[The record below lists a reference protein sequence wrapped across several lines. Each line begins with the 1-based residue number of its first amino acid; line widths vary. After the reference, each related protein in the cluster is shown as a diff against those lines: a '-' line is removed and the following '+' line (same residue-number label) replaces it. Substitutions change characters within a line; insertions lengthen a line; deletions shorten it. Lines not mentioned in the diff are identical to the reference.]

1 MDLSDTPD
9 QNDQS
14 RNKVAVTEETYTV
27 WAALIKTISHEFRTP
42 LTVINTSVNLLRDHY
57 NQLSEEK
64 RDSHFDN
71 ISDSISNLILMLNEI
86 SSVDSIHA
94 KEVETN
100 PGAYTFMEA
109 CQAFKKYFQNQSR
122 LNCLI
127 DPKVP
132 SSQTIILDLSLV
144 FQILDPIVNNALTYS
159 EKDCDLTVTMNM
171 ETMPAELVIIVEDK
185 GMGIEG
191 EDLPQIFDMF
201 YRSPRSEF
209 HRGLG
214 LGLYV
219 SKRLADTL
227 NGKIE
232 VLSTEVNA
240 GSTIQ
245 VSLPLINQKEQ
256 LS

>member
-1 MDLSDTPD
+1 MDPSDTPD

-14 RNKVAVTEETYTV
+14 SNKAAATEETFTV

-71 ISDSISNLILMLNEI
+71 ISGSISNLILMLNEI

-100 PGAYTFMEA
+100 PGTYTFMEV

-122 LNCLI
+122 VNCI
-127 DPKVP
+127 VDPKVR
-132 SSQTIILDLSLV
+132 SNRTIMLDLSLV
-144 FQILDPIVNNALTYS
+144 FQIIEPIVNNALTYS
-159 EKDCDLTVTMNM
+159 EKNCDLTVTMNTQ
-171 ETMPAELVIIVEDK
+171 ESPVELVIIVEDR
-185 GMGIEG
+185 GMGIKSD
-191 EDLPQIFDMF
+191 DLPHIFDMF

-219 SKRLADTL
+219 SKRLADVL
-227 NGKIE
+227 NGRIE
-232 VLSTEVNA
+232 VVSTEVDA

-245 VSLPLINQKEQ
+245 VSLPVFNQKEH